1 MQVQV
6 ELAEFQ
12 RMQEGH
18 GGWAGQLSEVR
29 DLVRYVAIPC

>member
-18 GGWAGQLSEVR
+18 GGQMSEVR

>member
-12 RMQEGH
+12 RTQEGH
-18 GGWAGQLSEVR
+18 GGWAGQMSEVR
-29 DLVRYVAIPC
+29 DLYSKVA